1 MARTH
6 PKGINTEMIPLD
18 GHVGNGAWHLGKE
31 QISAPFGGN
40 GSISEHE
47 VVLVNAI

>member
-1 MARTH
+1 MVLS
-6 PKGINTEMIPLD
+6 EMIPLD
-18 GHVGNGAWHLGKE
+18 GHVESGAWHLRKE

-40 GSISEHE
+40 GSISEYE

>member
-6 PKGINTEMIPLD
+6 PNGINIEMIPLD
-18 GHVGNGAWHLGKE
+18 GHVGSGAWHLGKE

-40 GSISEHE
+40 GSISEYE
-47 VVLVNAI
+47 MPC